1 MSALFACV
9 HSPFR
14 LPLHLHL
21 PLDNVCDVLDNI
33 KEIVNTNTKK
43 PVYVDWRNY
52 NIHDMSLLALEIAY
66 NEYILCKGIGEFNEL
81 ITCYNL
87 MKNNLPT
94 HQASH

>member
-1 MSALFACV
+1 MSDFPESFCV
-9 HSPFR
+9 GDGY
-14 LPLHLHL
+14 LY
-21 PLDNVCDVLDNI
+21 VDVLLLHRI
-33 KEIVNTNTKK
+33 KEIVEIVEIVNTNTKK